1 MPTDQPPQVTVKTE
15 LGSSYKRLP
24 SFRTPRDLKLSQFRD
39 IPSTN
44 SAGEG
49 RTKKVFVPN
58 LNVHRKRT
66 EDRDESRPGDAES
79 LNNSR
84 DSSRDRGRGT
94 GERGR
99 GRGRGRKSREF
110 IQQTGGV
117 FSQGLA
123 PSMKPTWHGKSYDS
137 GSTTGLPKPKLKLNE
152 NVKVDKEEEEEVMKE
167 LLRDDFID
175 DPDIEADLDHAPVE
189 LPLQDVCKWE
199 HIKDEKPFSSLTY
212 HNSCTDG
219 FMNGVKVKP
228 DPECMD
234 PSEANGV
241 ADKPVDVQ
249 SMRPLTLAQLLSVS
263 QEKNF
268 LFFQIPHRIP
278 KLRMNVNPSMSSQKR
293 TGERHGE
300 EEESETSVLR
310 TLPQGRVGTLQIRKS
325 GRAVLVLGDVKL
337 NVEPGTQSAFKQDLV
352 SVNLENSTK
361 SGNMINMGKITTR
374 ILVTPDW
381 KHLLNNVK

>member
-39 IPSTN
+39 SPATN
-44 SAGEG
+44 PAGEG
-49 RTKKVFVPN
+49 RAKKVFVPN

-66 EDRDESRPGDAES
+66 EERDDGRAGEAETP
-79 LNNSR
+79 NSNR
-84 DSSRDRGRGT
+84 DSGRDRGRGG

-99 GRGRGRKSREF
+99 GRGRGRKSREY

-117 FSQGLA
+117 FAQGLA
-123 PSMKPTWHGKSYDS
+123 PSMKPSWHGKTYDS
-137 GSTTGLPKPKLKLNE
+137 GSTTGIPKPKLKLNE
-152 NVKVDKEEEEEVMKE
+152 NVKIDKEEEEEVMKE

-199 HIKDEKPFSSLTY
+199 HIKDEKPFISHSYPSSC
-212 HNSCTDG
+212 SDG
-219 FMNGVKVKP
+219 LMNGIKVKP
-228 DPECMD
+228 DPEAMD
-234 PSEANGV
+234 LPEANGV

-249 SMRPLTLAQLLSVS
+249 SMRPLTLAQLLAVS

-278 KLRMNVNPSMSSQKR
+278 KLRMNVNPSITSQKR
-293 TGERHGE
+293 TGERQGE

-361 SGNMINMGKITTR
+361 ISNRTR
-374 ILVTPDW
+374 SYDYET
-381 KHLLNNVK
+381 NFFA